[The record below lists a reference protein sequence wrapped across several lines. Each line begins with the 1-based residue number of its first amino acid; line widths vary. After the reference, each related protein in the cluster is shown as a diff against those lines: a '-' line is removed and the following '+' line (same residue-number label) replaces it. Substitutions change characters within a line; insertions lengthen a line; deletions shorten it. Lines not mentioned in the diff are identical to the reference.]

1 LEYTLAAVNLKS
13 VTMCTRLYEGAYGQ
27 IPGVN
32 GEKADDIDS
41 SSRTFVEKPR
51 ETLEPV
57 EVRADEIEN
66 EKDCGVPISNI
77 RIAFS
82 IDDKSG
88 RISIKVIDNLT
99 DEVIRHVPPEDLIS
113 VMSWLCEF
121 QDILA
126 GLVIDEMR

>member
-1 LEYTLAAVNLKS
+1 
-13 VTMCTRLYEGAYGQ
+13 MFTRLYEGVYGQ

-41 SSRTFVEKPR
+41 SSRTSAEKPW
-51 ETLEPV
+51 ETLDHA
-57 EVRADEIEN
+57 EVQADEIEN
-66 EKDCGVPISNI
+66 EKGCPMPTGNI

>member
-1 LEYTLAAVNLKS
+1 
-13 VTMCTRLYEGAYGQ
+13 MAYDRFS
-27 IPGVN
+27 GVN
-32 GEKADDIDS
+32 PENAEDITEYRYMPTGKPGKLTHLNETQAEGTEDKASHIGS
-41 SSRTFVEKPR
+41 
-51 ETLEPV
+51 
-57 EVRADEIEN
+57 
-66 EKDCGVPISNI
+66 ISNI

-88 RISIKVIDNLT
+88 RITIKVIDNLT
-99 DEVIRHVPPEDLIS
+99 NEVIRHVPPEDLMS